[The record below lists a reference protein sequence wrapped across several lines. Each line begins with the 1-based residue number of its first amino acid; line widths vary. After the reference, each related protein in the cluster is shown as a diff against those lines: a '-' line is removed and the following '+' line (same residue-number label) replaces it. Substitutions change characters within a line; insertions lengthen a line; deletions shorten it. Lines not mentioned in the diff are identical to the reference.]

1 MKKSK
6 LATMRAC
13 LFFTFLL
20 FLPFYFFTFLPF
32 YLLKHYRS
40 VTHAT
45 GRCNGRQKR
54 CERGYYHLHR
64 NLNKSVR
71 LHTLILFDV

>member
-1 MKKSK
+1 VKKK
-6 LATMRAC
+6 QARNRCGLAS
-13 LFFTFLL
+13 
-20 FLPFYFFTFLPF
+20 FLPF
-32 YLLKHYRS
+32 YLLTFLQHYRA

-54 CERGYYHLHR
+54 RERGYYHLHR